1 MVCHVR
7 QSGMCRGVFTMKAA
21 RRQERAAASRLS
33 GNEEVRREM
42 QSFLRALHSYPE
54 RFAKDPGISFE
65 EHCSELVTRN
75 KIDSRRSA

>member
-1 MVCHVR
+1 
-7 QSGMCRGVFTMKAA
+7 MKAE

-33 GNEEVRREM
+33 GNEQVRREM